1 VKEEQ
6 SFRLALGVPVFA
18 VILIGS
24 HVIGHPVPWWLA
36 ALAALVIV
44 FLGEWIFGD

>member
-1 VKEEQ
+1 VKGELLA
-6 SFRLALGVPVFA
+6 RLGLSVPVFA
-18 VILIGS
+18 VISIGS

-44 FLGEWIFGD
+44 FVGEWILGD